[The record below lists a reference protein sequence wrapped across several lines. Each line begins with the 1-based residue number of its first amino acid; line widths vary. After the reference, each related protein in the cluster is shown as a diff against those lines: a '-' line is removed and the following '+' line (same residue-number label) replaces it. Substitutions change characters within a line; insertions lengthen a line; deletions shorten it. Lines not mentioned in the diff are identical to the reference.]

1 MIKNIH
7 YKIDKYDTIGLRSK
21 MIFQYNSFET
31 DVNKTYMRV
40 ETLVM
45 LGKDNKLLRA
55 MRTNNNIFSI
65 TEDYSKSFYV
75 PFLETQFIGKAIIKM
90 NRNYEI
96 LSIALSEVDYSS
108 FPIVDIIGNALANR
122 KPGTVVDGDIPVI
135 WKPMVLNR
143 ESDAAVRTFV
153 RGYIV

>member
-1 MIKNIH
+1 
-7 YKIDKYDTIGLRSK
+7 
-21 MIFQYNSFET
+21 
-31 DVNKTYMRV
+31 
-40 ETLVM
+40 
-45 LGKDNKLLRA
+45 
-55 MRTNNNIFSI
+55 
-65 TEDYSKSFYV
+65 
-75 PFLETQFIGKAIIKM
+75 M
-90 NRNYEI
+90 NRNYDI